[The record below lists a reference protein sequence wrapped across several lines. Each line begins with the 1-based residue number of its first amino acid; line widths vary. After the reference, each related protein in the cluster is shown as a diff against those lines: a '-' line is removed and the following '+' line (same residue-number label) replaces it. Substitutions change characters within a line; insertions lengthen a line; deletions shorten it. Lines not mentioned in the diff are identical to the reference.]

1 MTRFFHHEPK
11 FFDFGDDDGVGY
23 APGFYGH
30 GWHLDSAPPSNS
42 AHSATTRF
50 QAAGALTLF
59 SVCRAT
65 MRSMADTA
73 TTS

>member
-30 GWHLDSAPPSNS
+30 GWHA
-42 AHSATTRF
+42 
-50 QAAGALTLF
+50 
-59 SVCRAT
+59 
-65 MRSMADTA
+65 A